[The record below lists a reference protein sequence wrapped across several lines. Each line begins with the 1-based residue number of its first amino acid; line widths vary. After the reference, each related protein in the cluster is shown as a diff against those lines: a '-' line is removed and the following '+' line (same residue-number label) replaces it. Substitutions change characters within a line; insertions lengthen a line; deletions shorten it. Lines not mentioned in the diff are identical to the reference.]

1 MEKPPFD
8 VRFDL
13 DGWVLFW
20 AEVKATPA
28 TRRAR
33 LVAYLPSEEAA
44 PTEAR
49 DVLERQVSTAPVL
62 RIHRT
67 AAS

>member
-28 TRRAR
+28 TRRAW
-33 LVAYLPSEEAA
+33 LVAYLPSEATT
-44 PTEAR
+44 PFEAR
-49 DVLERQVSTAPVL
+49 DVLVRQVSAAPVL